1 MEFADLDQKDKR
13 YTNGKIAQFMDAYIR
28 QNKVWTP
35 EQMLESFIEN
45 QEEQIKKGY
54 FNKDYDGEKE
64 IWNSE
69 FADRWLLTTDGKSF
83 ALARMTKKYDKDK
96 PIAKANSPIVERVR
110 FGHYW
115 DNTNY
120 YDISYGLKGGHN
132 FIETEELK
140 KYPHKPWTISH
151 VEQKLNEL
159 YKSTLP
165 QVLEK
170 LSASPIEK
178 MFYMH
183 WLDHFYDNK
192 NNPAL
197 IPEVGGFRAKFWYYE
212 YEGLAYATHNDLP
225 PTDDPD
231 DIKPKNFRFDFF
243 VSNTKKNKA
252 ALIELDGHET
262 HKTKPQR
269 IIDSIKRN
277 EAAALGIPVVVFTG
291 TQIHS
296 DISACFSSISDI
308 VSV

>member
-120 YDISYGLKGGHN
+120 YDISY
-132 FIETEELK
+132 E
-140 KYPHKPWTISH
+140 
-151 VEQKLNEL
+151 
-159 YKSTLP
+159 
-165 QVLEK
+165 
-170 LSASPIEK
+170 A
-178 MFYMH
+178 
-183 WLDHFYDNK
+183 
-192 NNPAL
+192 
-197 IPEVGGFRAKFWYYE
+197 
-212 YEGLAYATHNDLP
+212 
-225 PTDDPD
+225 
-231 DIKPKNFRFDFF
+231 
-243 VSNTKKNKA
+243 
-252 ALIELDGHET
+252 
-262 HKTKPQR
+262 
-269 IIDSIKRN
+269 DSRTNRN
-277 EAAALGIPVVVFTG
+277 
-291 TQIHS
+291 S
-296 DISACFSSISDI
+296 
-308 VSV
+308 